1 MYRPFC
7 RSHIGIVGDAVNLA
21 SRLLSQA
28 ATNEIV
34 VANAYFQTLPDRE
47 QRGFAEMEP
56 LEAKNVGLIKA
67 WKLLQR
73 SSYSTRGA

>member
-1 MYRPFC
+1 
-7 RSHIGIVGDAVNLA
+7 VGDAVNVGA
-21 SRLLSQA
+21 RLLAQA

-34 VANAYFQTLPDRE
+34 VSNTYFRTLPDRE
-47 QRGFAEMEP
+47 QAAFHELEP

-67 WKLLQR
+67 WKLEQH